1 MSLSPPSASNQNIFY
16 LSANNNPA
24 APQKID
30 QLPSPQ
36 VAPAVPEQSTGNNT
50 WTDTVGPHFLTRQ
63 ADGRLHF
70 AHVDN
75 IALSAYSLQSGE
87 RESRAVQDRPLGNN
101 QLESV
106 FNVSSKKT
114 DPITGHQLQS
124 TRRYLVQWREFP
136 IQETWEKAL
145 TQPGYPPLKVV
156 ANPQNGG
163 WTVEANDFLRTLA
176 QNIYFYRG
184 GPEAASL
191 DKATGLR
198 QEGEMI
204 WVDINGR
211 LFPVAEQ
218 KKTVHITPP
227 SSRTS
232 LGTATGGQQKP
243 LSQQVSEYFIKT
255 PADKN
260 IIDWPPLPVVRDRA
274 SGKWTPVLTP
284 AHINSLLG
292 LLGNAGLYG
301 ISQHT
306 APRQQSLP
314 SGYTQLQVGN
324 NTLRVAN
331 NTTVTLPG
339 VSLPAAIHH
348 RGRLPPVPL
357 AWDNLHKRY
366 YILSDPQPF
375 TRPTYTERE
384 TWGIRLLVLGMMI
397 RDPIHASVD
406 LIKATL
412 GDAAAQQ
419 RLGQLIQTGVSDQ
432 DNSTGGKFARGADN
446 AFSTVFFN
454 QSPKGAVATE
464 VVSWITTAI
473 GKALLNQELTAEEML
488 GSYQSL
494 QNLRY
499 TVETPVQ
506 GQGQIAGAKQSIPG
520 VHWLESKVVDA
531 PSLQQDWRYSNL
543 WRHPDG
549 KIYLKENDRQLQ
561 YLPLIEENSLTFSEL
576 RPADKGEGRHFTKGT
591 DGKLREMTADELQA
605 YRAEQPTAQE
615 LSQRN
620 VQAITFG
627 HRDGSLGRGYV
638 EPGNN
643 AVKGLY
649 LFDPATRSFRLSG
662 KSVDANGRV
671 IGLAGGI
678 NPNERT
684 SPQPGS
690 SRQTEPTARQSAVDD
705 YPPILNK
712 ELNHAELQEFYN
724 MHYERDIIYAR
735 GRDALIESPRLR
747 KAFEILKNISGEA
760 ASFTDNDFQKIAEKH
775 FGKHNV
781 ETKAEV
787 MKNIA
792 NNVWENFHKYYPGG
806 EYEKLMSLVDFNAA
820 ESHAAAANIGGKNL
834 AQPLLAFSKTD
845 FSTERALPNL
855 NAVETVFH
863 EFTHMGQVNA
873 ITPNGVQRRFATH
886 DFWYDNASQRNLPEY
901 REIYYSN
908 DAETI
913 STTIS
918 EYVDIM
924 TEQNISA
931 QLTEEEFRKNILR
944 TYKKIKHDPDDL
956 AFFQE
961 GLRSALAA
969 LHIPMDWNQPFDRIL
984 ESIIV
989 DPEKRSAIA
998 IFNAETV
1005 TQALADLYKDKFEEF
1020 FPPEEKHLP
1029 EPASDVERAP
1039 VTDSED
1045 NDIDGFS
1052 DIEDSDT
1059 K

>member
-1 MSLSPPSASNQNIFY
+1 MSLSPSAASNQNIFY
-16 LSANNNPA
+16 LSANNKPA
-24 APQKID
+24 AAQKID
-30 QLPSPQ
+30 QAPSPQ
-36 VAPAVPEQSTGNNT
+36 TAPTAPEQPTANNT
-50 WTDTVGPHFLTRQ
+50 WADSVSPHFLTRQ
-63 ADGRLHF
+63 ADDRLHF
-70 AHVDN
+70 THVDN
-75 IALSAYSLQSGE
+75 IALSAYALQSGE

-114 DPITGHQLQS
+114 DPITGHQVQS
-124 TRRYLVQWREFP
+124 TRRYLVQWREFA

-156 ANPQNGG
+156 ADPQNGC
-163 WTVEANDFLRTLA
+163 WTVEANDFLRTMV

-184 GPEAASL
+184 GPEAAPL
-191 DKATGLR
+191 DKDTGLR
-198 QEGEMI
+198 REGEMI

-232 LGTATGGQQKP
+232 LATATGGQQTP
-243 LSQQVSEYFIKT
+243 LSRQVSEYFIKT

-260 IIDWPPLPVVRDRA
+260 ITDWPPLPIVRDRT
-274 SGKWTPVLTP
+274 SGKWTPVLSP

-301 ISQHT
+301 ISHHT
-306 APRQQSLP
+306 APLPQSLP
-314 SGYTQLQVGN
+314 PGFTQLQVGN
-324 NTLRVAN
+324 NSLRVAN
-331 NTTVTLPG
+331 NILVTLPG

-375 TRPTYTERE
+375 TRPTFTERE

-412 GDAAAQQ
+412 GDTAAQQ
-419 RLGQLIQTGVSDQ
+419 RLGQLIHTGAIAEDHSI
-432 DNSTGGKFARGADN
+432 GGKFAKGADN
-446 AFSTVFFN
+446 AFSTAFF
-454 QSPKGAVATE
+454 SLSAKGAVATE

-499 TVETPVQ
+499 SVDTPLQ
-506 GQGQIAGAKQSIPG
+506 GQGQATVAKQPIPG
-520 VHWLESKVVDA
+520 VHWLEAKVVDVPA
-531 PSLQQDWRYSNL
+531 LQQDWRYSNL

-549 KIYLKENDRQLQ
+549 KIYLKESDRQLQ
-561 YLPLIEENSLTFSEL
+561 YLPLIEENSQTFSES
-576 RPADKGEGRHFTKGT
+576 RPTDKGEGRHFTKGA
-591 DGKLREMTADELQA
+591 DGKLREMTSGELQA
-605 YRAEQPTAQE
+605 YQAEQPTVQE

-620 VQAITFG
+620 MQAITFS

-638 EPGNN
+638 QSGDN
-643 AVKGLY
+643 AVKELY
-649 LFDPATRSFRLSG
+649 LFDPSSRSFRLNG
-662 KSVDANGRV
+662 KSVDANARV
-671 IGLAGGI
+671 IGLAGGM

-684 SPQPGS
+684 SSQPGS
-690 SRQTEPTARQSAVDD
+690 SQQTEPTAIQSAADN
-705 YPPILNK
+705 YPPIRNK

-747 KAFEILKNISGEA
+747 KAFEILKNIAKDA
-760 ASFTDNDFQKIAEKH
+760 ASFTDNDFRKIAKKN
-775 FGKHNV
+775 FGEHNIAV
-781 ETKAEV
+781 KAEV
-787 MKNIA
+787 IKNIA
-792 NNVWENFHKYYPGG
+792 NNVWQNFHKYYPGG
-806 EYEKLMSLVDFNAA
+806 EDEKLLTLVDFNAT

-845 FSTERALPNL
+845 FSAERALPNL

-873 ITPNGVQRRFATH
+873 ITPDGVQRSFATH
-886 DFWYDNASQRNLPEY
+886 DFWYDSASQRNLPEF
-901 REIYYSN
+901 REVYYSN

-913 STTIS
+913 STTLS
-918 EYVDIM
+918 EYIDIM

-931 QLTEEEFRKNILR
+931 QLTEEEFRKNILH

-961 GLRSALAA
+961 GLRSALEA
-969 LHIPMDWNQPFDRIL
+969 LHIPMEWDQPFDRIL

-1005 TQALADLYKDKFEEF
+1005 TQALADLYKDKLEEF
-1020 FPPEEKHLP
+1020 FPPEEKCLP
-1029 EPASDVERAP
+1029 EPASDIERAP

-1045 NDIDGFS
+1045 NDIDSVS
-1052 DIEDSDT
+1052 DAEDSD
-1059 K
+1059 

>member
-1 MSLSPPSASNQNIFY
+1 MSLSPPSTSNQNIFF
-16 LSANNNPA
+16 LSANNKHA
-24 APQKID
+24 APQKNE
-30 QLPSPQ
+30 QTGT
-36 VAPAVPEQSTGNNT
+36 PAAVGQSTDNT
-50 WTDTVGPHFLTRQ
+50 WTDTVSPHFLTRQ

-70 AHVDN
+70 THVDN
-75 IALSAYSLQSGE
+75 IALSAYALQSGE

-114 DPITGHQLQS
+114 DPVTGHQVQS
-124 TRRYLVQWREFP
+124 TRRYLVQWHEFP

-156 ANPQNGG
+156 ANPQEGG
-163 WTVEANDFLRTLA
+163 WTIEANDFLRTMA

-184 GPEAASL
+184 GPEAAPV

-198 QEGEMI
+198 RQGELI

-227 SSRTS
+227 ASRSS

-274 SGKWTPVLTP
+274 SGKWTPVLSP

-301 ISQHT
+301 ISHYA
-306 APRQQSLP
+306 APLQQSLP
-314 SGYTQLQVGN
+314 PGYTQLQVGN
-324 NTLRVAN
+324 NTLRVASN
-331 NTTVTLPG
+331 ITVTLPG

-384 TWGIRLLVLGMMI
+384 TWGIRLLVLGIMI
-397 RDPIHASVD
+397 RDPIHASVE

-419 RLGQLIQTGVSDQ
+419 RLGQLIHTGVSDQ

-506 GQGQIAGAKQSIPG
+506 GQGQIAEKKQSIPG
-520 VHWLESKVVDA
+520 VGWLESKVVDA
-531 PSLQQDWRYSNL
+531 PALQQDWRYRNL

-549 KIYLKENDRQLQ
+549 KIYLKERDRQLQ
-561 YLPLIEENSLTFSEL
+561 YLPLIEENSQTFREL

-591 DGKLREMTADELQA
+591 DGKLREMMPNELQA

-620 VQAITFG
+620 MQAITFS

-649 LFDPATRSFRLSG
+649 LFDPATRSFRFSG
-662 KSVDANGRV
+662 KSVDANKRV
-671 IGLAGGI
+671 IGLAGGM

-690 SRQTEPTARQSAVDD
+690 SQQIEPTAIKSAADS

-712 ELNHAELQEFYN
+712 ALNHAELQEFYN
-724 MHYERDIIYAR
+724 MHHERDIIYAR

-747 KAFEILKNISGEA
+747 KAFDILKNLA
-760 ASFTDNDFQKIAEKH
+760 KQADSFTDSDFREIAKKH
-775 FGKHNV
+775 FGKHNISAK
-781 ETKAEV
+781 TEV
-787 MKNIA
+787 IKNIA

-806 EYEKLMSLVDFNAA
+806 EYEKLMALVDFNAA
-820 ESHAAAANIGGKNL
+820 ESLAAAANIGGKNL

-845 FSTERALPNL
+845 FATERALPNL
-855 NAVETVFH
+855 TALETVLH
-863 EFTHMGQVNA
+863 EFTHMGQVTA
-873 ITPNGVQRRFATH
+873 ITPNGVQRNFATH

-901 REIYYSN
+901 REVYYSN

-918 EYVDIM
+918 EYIDIM

-931 QLTEEEFRKNILR
+931 QLGEEEFRKNILR
-944 TYKKIKHDPDDL
+944 TYKKIKHDPDEL

-961 GLRSALAA
+961 GLRSALTA
-969 LHIPMDWNQPFDRIL
+969 LHIPMDWDQPFDRIL

-1005 TQALADLYKDKFEEF
+1005 TQALADLYKDKLQAF
-1020 FPPEEKHLP
+1020 FPAEEQNLP
-1029 EPASDVERAP
+1029 EPASDIERAP
-1039 VTDSED
+1039 ATDSDD
-1045 NDIDGFS
+1045 NDSLS
-1052 DIEDSDT
+1052 DRESSD
-1059 K
+1059 